1 MLTASR
7 LGRPTDRSIAV
18 RLEPG
23 LHPRLEPAMTTVR
36 RCAQGAPETK
46 LSAMETVKRLVL
58 GYVVLSVATVAAIV
72 ALSDHPDLVTDAV
85 WGRGII
91 VAATSFLTLTF
102 TLRAAKGSQP
112 AFRRLRIVSA
122 IILIAIAVIVALPGA
137 FPVWFRLE
145 QALCGGL
152 VAGVVLL
159 VNRPSVRAGFA
170 TE

>member
-1 MLTASR
+1 
-7 LGRPTDRSIAV
+7 
-18 RLEPG
+18 
-23 LHPRLEPAMTTVR
+23 
-36 RCAQGAPETK
+36 
-46 LSAMETVKRLVL
+46 
-58 GYVVLSVATVAAIV
+58 
-72 ALSDHPDLVTDAV
+72 
-85 WGRGII
+85 
-91 VAATSFLTLTF
+91 
-102 TLRAAKGSQP
+102 LRAAKGSQP